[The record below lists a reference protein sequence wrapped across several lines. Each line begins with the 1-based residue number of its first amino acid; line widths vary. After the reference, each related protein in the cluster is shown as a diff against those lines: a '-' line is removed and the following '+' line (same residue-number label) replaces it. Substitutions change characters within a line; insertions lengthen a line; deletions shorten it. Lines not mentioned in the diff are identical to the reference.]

1 MCRSALSTAYQSYT
15 HIFILFHFFFTLY
28 SKPWT
33 LEPKNALVHLALCL
47 QHPAK
52 TDALLDLSQ
61 VRQNRGGHWGQSQ
74 HLTGSVV
81 AKLEDMPVPL
91 VTSQASDIHA
101 NVFQHTTF
109 VFYLP
114 STLFSLLWRQYRLKT
129 ALLLFLASIQSMKGA
144 DKDTVTVW
152 KVKNK
157 VVESTTTPTRSVLR
171 NKIRWQPSLQGWW
184 MGLGGGPDS
193 QTFPGHRWAL
203 KRQERMRRDVMR
215 PWLVFIRRHSIL
227 RGCCGKFDSVEAWN
241 RKWDRK
247 RRKARFATPARRKDR
262 LQRGDG
268 DRKGLQNRFSAA
280 LKSSILRNL
289 KKCYCVLHGAPVK
302 SCSPQKFALI

>member
-1 MCRSALSTAYQSYT
+1 MICAAQPCPLLISLTPT
-15 HIFILFHFFFTLY
+15 FLFFFLFFFTLY

-33 LEPKNALVHLALCL
+33 LEPKKASVRLALCL

-52 TDALLDLSQ
+52 SDALLDLSQ
-61 VRQNRGGHWGQSQ
+61 VRQKQGGHWGQSQ

-81 AKLEDMPVPL
+81 AKLEGIPAPL

-109 VFYLP
+109 ILYLP

-129 ALLLFLASIQSMKGA
+129 ALPLFLASIQSMKE
-144 DKDTVTVW
+144 KVW

-157 VVESTTTPTRSVLR
+157 AVESTTTATGSVLR

-184 MGLGGGPDS
+184 MGFGGGPDS

-203 KRQERMRRDVMR
+203 KRQERMRCDVMR
-215 PWLVFIRRHSIL
+215 PRLVFIRRHSIL
-227 RGCCGKFDSVEAWN
+227 KGRCGKFDSV
-241 RKWDRK
+241 
-247 RRKARFATPARRKDR
+247 
-262 LQRGDG
+262 
-268 DRKGLQNRFSAA
+268 
-280 LKSSILRNL
+280 
-289 KKCYCVLHGAPVK
+289 
-302 SCSPQKFALI
+302 